1 MRVLVTAFDP
11 FGGERVNPAEQ
22 AVALLPE
29 EIAGKEICKLT
40 VPTVFG
46 KAGDLVV
53 QKMDELRPDAVVC
66 VGQAGGR
73 SAVTPERVAINVMD
87 ANIKD
92 NEGNQPHDEPI
103 VTDGPAAYF
112 STLPIKAM
120 VQAIK
125 DAGFS
130 GAVSNTAGTFVCNS
144 LLYTVLH
151 HAGAKMP
158 ETRAVFIHVPYIP
171 EQTADK
177 KDAPS
182 MPLSDIAR
190 ALEAAIAAV

>member
-11 FGGERVNPAEQ
+11 FGGESVNPAEQ
-22 AVALLPE
+22 AVALIPD

-46 KAGDLVV
+46 KAGELVKS
-53 QKMDELRPDAVVC
+53 KMDELNPDAVIC

-73 SAVTPERVAINVMD
+73 SAVTPERVAINIMD
-87 ANIKD
+87 ASIKD
-92 NEGNQPHDEPI
+92 NEGNQPQDEPI
-103 VTDGPAAYF
+103 VSGGPAAYF
-112 STLPIKAM
+112 STLPIKSM

-125 DAGFS
+125 DAGLS

-151 HAGAKMP
+151 HAEQKMP
-158 ETRAVFIHVPYIP
+158 GTRAVFIHVPYIP
-171 EQTADK
+171 EQTQDK
-177 KDAPS
+177 KDTPS

-190 ALEAAIAAV
+190 ALEAAIASI